1 MFQIIFEV
9 SCSFFQS
16 YRLCTINGQ
25 TNFCMLCQHIS
36 TTKTL
41 QTTFPK
47 LCFLFVFYFAAKH
60 KSVRIFNVYVK
71 QQTHRVFKI
80 LIWNINWKTQLVFI
94 TIHINPNTFF
104 HFNLAKIF
112 FSYRKLNS
120 IIIKIINKYF
130 IFSRNSFLM
139 YFCWIKMS
147 NMTPKKRFL
156 SLFLMLISPFL
167 DLLTQQLILCKEFLI
182 MIYKLKR

>member
-1 MFQIIFEV
+1 MFEV

-25 TNFCMLCQHIS
+25 TNFFMLCQHIS

-94 TIHINPNTFF
+94 TIHFNPNTFF

-120 IIIKIINKYF
+120 TIIKIINKYF
-130 IFSRNSFLM
+130 IFSRNSFLL

-167 DLLTQQLILCKEFLI
+167 DLLTQQLILRKEFLI